1 MKATFARFGIRSFKD
16 TLRKAPDKLV
26 ELRTAEGRP
35 LLENTLAE
43 LLRGM
48 AELRLVREQLKEI
61 EQERLRKLAHGST
74 PGPSL

>member
-61 EQERLRKLAHGST
+61 EREVSVR
-74 PGPSL
+74 